1 MQELLGLKPDPKTYG
16 KTIANNLP
24 HRVLE
29 RLENFHCCPPDLR
42 VSFSGTVLS
51 VLDEPTGASA
61 ARGSQLNGTHGEFTC
76 SDDVKTYQSG
86 PYKGMTPAQKR
97 KVKQSE
103 NKTNEKKTQINITLP
118 KRVPPKQ
125 DKRSEVGLSETA
137 SNIKELVSAILLQDK
152 PYVLPRPAGAF
163 VAPHQYRWKKQ
174 ISLSDPTKFRTGFL
188 FTNNLDGILH
198 IGQKSVNDH
207 AVTNGT
213 YGGNEPGIATLYPGG
228 VLITV
233 DATMQFTDRSAF
245 KASTLPMTTGVH
257 WSNNKRQFV
266 PGHKYYPGIWATN
279 PTNLT
284 ATLYSVGGV
293 GANMTIRLTRY
304 NKAYQGTNVLS
315 TNVVMANNNNSY
327 NFTAALQWVAFCNS
341 MALEDTLGFS
351 VAFTVDQNVSQGYG
365 NHISLKVEGLEIA
378 SPLSW
383 TSYSLWDLI
392 SEGAIAKAQYE
403 KASRHNVTGNA
414 ITLTNTT
421 AELVKGGSIYAARL
435 PGNSYSEI
443 GGTLDDLVRVIS
455 CQVDHVMAS
464 SELRTGMH
472 YSFTPE
478 KLQDWLFE
486 RPMERDPY
494 GGDPANIPYCAAVI
508 DASGIDPNSTPTFM
522 LTGIVSVEY
531 LTVDPSNWKVSSPSN
546 SLVFDAILNALAA
559 ENCVSENPDHVANI
573 RRVVSN
579 VMTSQ
584 NMKMAIRA
592 LVTAGVKVAPFV
604 LSML

>member
-1 MQELLGLKPDPKTYG
+1 MLGRKPHPNTFG
-16 KTIANNLP
+16 KTIANYLP
-24 HRVLE
+24 HRVPE
-29 RLENFHCCPPDLR
+29 RPINFPCCLPDLR
-42 VSFSGTVLS
+42 ASFSGTVLS

-76 SDDVKTYQSG
+76 SDDVKVFQSG

-97 KVKQSE
+97 KVKKNE
-103 NKTNEKKTQINITLP
+103 ANKTEKKTQINITLP
-118 KRVPPKQ
+118 KRIPPRQ
-125 DKRSEVGLSETA
+125 DKQSEVGLSEAA
-137 SNIKELVSAILLQDK
+137 SNIRELVSAILLQDK

-174 ISLSDPTKFRTGFL
+174 ISLDDPTKFRTGFL

-198 IGQKSVNDH
+198 IGQKSVSDH
-207 AVTNGT
+207 TVASGT
-213 YGGNEPGIATLYPGG
+213 YGSNEPGIATTYPGG
-228 VLITV
+228 VLISS
-233 DATMQFTDRSAF
+233 DATMAFTDKSAF
-245 KASTLPMTTGVH
+245 KASTIPMSTGVH

-266 PGHKYYPGIWATN
+266 PGRKYYPGVWSAN
-279 PTNLT
+279 PTNMT
-284 ATLYSVGGV
+284 ASLYSVGGA
-293 GANMTIRLTRY
+293 GANLTITLTRF
-304 NKAYQGTNVLS
+304 NKAFQATNVLS
-315 TNVVMANNNNSY
+315 NTMVLANNNNSY
-327 NFTAALQWVAFCNS
+327 NFTTHAQWATFCTS
-341 MALEDTLGFS
+341 MALADTLGF
-351 VAFTVDQNVSQGYG
+351 TVGYLLDQTVHQGYG
-365 NHISLKVEGLEIA
+365 NHLSLKVEGLEIA
-378 SPLSW
+378 SPLTW

-464 SELRTGMH
+464 SELKTGMH

-486 RPMERDPY
+486 RPVEKDPY
-494 GGDPANIPYCAAVI
+494 AGDPTNIPYCAAVI

-522 LTGIVSVEY
+522 LTGIV
-531 LTVDPSNWKVSSPSN
+531 L
-546 SLVFDAILNALAA
+546 SLI
-559 ENCVSENPDHVANI
+559 HI
-573 RRVVSN
+573 
-579 VMTSQ
+579 
-584 NMKMAIRA
+584 
-592 LVTAGVKVAPFV
+592 
-604 LSML
+604 